1 MFLNKQ
7 NILNF
12 LTINWHAVIFS
23 VLGLF
28 ITGLPIASAKAYICY
43 VIGMVLVWTVP
54 AVTCSVRKYLAAFVA
69 IILFVAKG
77 YYLYLQ
83 PKLEVQVFPIL
94 TYQNQLIV
102 KNSAVSDALL
112 DNLYKRF
119 KKSIEVSEISPSIKP
134 EKFSEF
140 NYATQ
145 AITSELLYSYRY
157 LDLVDAWGVPS
168 NITSVMGL
176 PVILSMHVVKPGKA
190 VVYAQG
196 NFYLNNSSG
205 GIDSLIGD
213 GKIAYDLNRFEG
225 KTFFFPFI
233 NFQDSNWLHIS
244 VWEYGAYLP
253 FLLLIFAFLLCA
265 WESLQTSSQKF
276 ITHITAMGISI
287 TLILLENLN
296 NLYMGSASVAIKN
309 YEFYNGLFGEM
320 LGHFAD
326 SPLWF
331 VVNKFCKGIIDIS
344 MLLPLLC
351 IYVASLTFLQVL
363 KKLFTEKTAYIVWAI
378 LLATPWLMFY
388 NFGLHTFR
396 FLLITHN
403 PLLLGMPLFL
413 YGLCGYLDK
422 FKNQHGVVW
431 LLAAL
436 CHPMLGAVVCVLL
449 LHKHLPKQRYIYLA
463 LCTCIYLFSVK
474 NALFS
479 DGNIF
484 DNPLTQWLFISMK
497 FGAKNTDTADLVNY
511 LSRSYSI
518 LVVIF
523 ALIPNVI
530 VAFFAK
536 STVWRLFAR
545 AVIVMHVM
553 WFFDGTTSDDL
564 FLASTL
570 SVVAAI
576 HFYQPFFER
585 YSVKYAKLAAAC
597 K

>member
-12 LTINWHAVIFS
+12 LKVNWHAVIFS
-23 VLGLF
+23 ILGLF
-28 ITGLPIASAKAYICY
+28 ITGLPIASAKSYICY
-43 VIGMVLVWTVP
+43 VIGMVLVWTIP
-54 AVTCSVRKYLAAFVA
+54 AISCVFRKYLAAFLA
-69 IILFVAKG
+69 TILVVAKG
-77 YYLYLQ
+77 YYIYLQ

-102 KNSAVSDALL
+102 KNSLVSDALL
-112 DNLYKRF
+112 DNLSKRF
-119 KKSIEVSEISPSIKP
+119 KKSTEVSEISPIAKP

-140 NYATQ
+140 NYAVQ
-145 AITSELLYSYRY
+145 PIILELLYSYRY
-157 LDLVDAWGVPS
+157 LDLVDAWGTPS
-168 NITSVMGL
+168 NITSLMGL
-176 PVILSMHVVKPGKA
+176 PVVLSMHVVKPGKA
-190 VVYAQG
+190 VFYAQG
-196 NFYLNNSSG
+196 NFYLNNSNG

-213 GKIAYDLNRFEG
+213 GKIAYELERFEG

-233 NFQDSNWLHIS
+233 NAQDSNWLYIG

-253 FLLLIFAFLLCA
+253 FVLLIFAFLLCA

-276 ITHITAMGISI
+276 ITHMTAIGISI
-287 TLILLENLN
+287 TVVLLENLN
-296 NLYMGSASVAIKN
+296 NLYMGSASVPVKN
-309 YEFYNGLFGEM
+309 YEFYNGMFG
-320 LGHFAD
+320 GVSDHFNF

-331 VVNKFCKGIIDIS
+331 VINKFFKGIIDIS

-351 IYVASLTFLQVL
+351 IYFASLTFLQVL

-378 LLATPWLMFY
+378 LLATPLLMFY

-431 LLAAL
+431 LLASL
-436 CHPMLGAVVCVLL
+436 CHPMLGVVVCALL
-449 LHKHLPKQRYIYLA
+449 FHKHLPKQRYIYLV
-463 LCTCIYLFSVK
+463 LCACIYLFFVK
-474 NALFS
+474 NILFDS
-479 DGNIF
+479 GNIF
-484 DNPLTQWLFISMK
+484 DNPFTKWLLITMK
-497 FGAKNTDTADLVNY
+497 FGAKNTYSLDAINY
-511 LSRSYSI
+511 LSRSYSV
-518 LVVIF
+518 LLVIF

-530 VAFFAK
+530 VALFAK

-545 AVIVMHVM
+545 AVIIMHIM

-570 SVVAAI
+570 SAVAAI
-576 HFYQPFFER
+576 HFYQQFFER